1 MCLSSKSNFFQ
12 YNQKGN
18 LIERFGKEALPW
30 FTPQMKI
37 FTDNGLKLIES
48 VEPPKLKLVVDSM
61 YALEETSKAY
71 EKMVSNLNVGKIV
84 INVLSN
90 AQDVCD
96 GKGTLK
102 SQETKEDL

>member
-1 MCLSSKSNFFQ
+1 M
-12 YNQKGN
+12 
-18 LIERFGKEALPW
+18 PW

-48 VEPPKLKLVVDSM
+48 VELPKLKLVVDSM
-61 YALEETSKAY
+61 YTLEETSKAY

-102 SQETKEDL
+102 NQETKEDL

>member
-1 MCLSSKSNFFQ
+1 M
-12 YNQKGN
+12 
-18 LIERFGKEALPW
+18 PW
-30 FTPQMKI
+30 FTPQSVSDGG
-37 FTDNGLKLIES
+37 TGLKEGDFS
-48 VEPPKLKLVVDSM
+48 VLPPKLKLVVDSM

-90 AQDVCD
+90 AKDVCD